1 MTNLLPLFTANLLPI
16 LLTAGFGFLLSRYVE
31 IDPKTVSCGSDREK
45 GRAAAETG
53 NIFLR
58 AS

>member
-31 IDPKTVSCGSDREK
+31 IDPKT
-45 GRAAAETG
+45 
-53 NIFLR
+53 LR
-58 AS
+58 GVVLQVGKRKFVKFE